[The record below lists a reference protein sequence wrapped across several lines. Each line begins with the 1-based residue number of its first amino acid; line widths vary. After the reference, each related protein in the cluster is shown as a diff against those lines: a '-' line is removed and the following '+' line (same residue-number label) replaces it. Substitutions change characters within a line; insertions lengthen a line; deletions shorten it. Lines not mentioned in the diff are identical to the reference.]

1 MQVLLITPMI
11 VPVILIAVGV
21 FYVDVKVKRNNLL
34 MGLVLAQTMLAVPI
48 AMIVGASALKLRPS
62 PRS

>member
-1 MQVLLITPMI
+1 MLLITPMI

-21 FYVDVKVKRNNLL
+21 FDVHVKVKLNNSL
-34 MGLVLAQTMLAVPI
+34 MGPVLAQTMLAVPI
-48 AMIVGASALKLRPS
+48 AMIVVASALKLRPS